1 MIFHYYWFFFWN
13 SSDPR
18 GGPHTWGGP
27 RTRSGPQGGPRI
39 QLSMISRYCFW
50 SIPLRQPMIIFFNR
64 IISCLFSIITIIFV
78 YSVVFFGS
86 LFKGVLVVVGWRREF
101 VSEAIDASKNACVST
116 YPCSQNWQ

>member
-13 SSDPR
+13 SSDPGGGPCTQ
-18 GGPHTWGGP
+18 GGPHTWGGL
-27 RTRSGPQGGPRI
+27 RTRGGPRI
-39 QLSMISRYCFW
+39 RLSMISRYCFW

-64 IISCLFSIITIIFV
+64 KISCVFSIITIIFV

-86 LFKGVLVVVGWRREF
+86 LFKGVLVIVGWRREF

-116 YPCSQNWQ
+116 YPCSQN